1 MSSPR
6 RLRSLIPVVAGM
18 ALLALSPPEG
28 YAQDVGGVAGRVFS
42 IIGSQTGDPVPGVT
56 IRLPGLRLE
65 TETDEAG
72 RFEFLIVPAG
82 RYEIRA
88 EILGCQLGSGMVAV
102 REDEVVDVD
111 FGMSQH
117 VIAIPGLVVSGLGTE
132 ASEFELSYSVGRLDP
147 AKLERHPGRTI
158 ADLLRG
164 EFPGVKIMQG
174 SGLAGEDI
182 SIQFRGRRSI
192 STPQE
197 PLVVLDGV
205 ITGAGTIDLNPRDVE
220 DILVLRGSAASAQYG
235 SRGQAGVIEITTRQ
249 GGTRATRARREPLVI
264 VDGALS
270 STGLDEIDAAE
281 IESMELVG
289 GAVAR
294 LLFGPGAPEAG
305 LVRIRTRGAVSRDPL
320 NSCFEPSG
328 PSR

>member
-1 MSSPR
+1 MSLLR
-6 RLRSLIPVVAGM
+6 RLQSWIPVVAGM
-18 ALLALSPPEG
+18 ALLVLSAPEV

-42 IIGSQTGDPVPGVT
+42 TIGSQTGDPVPGVT

-65 TETDEAG
+65 TETNDEG
-72 RFEFLIVPAG
+72 RFEFLTVPAG

-88 EILGCQLGSGMVAV
+88 EILGCQLGSRTVAV
-102 REDEVVDVD
+102 REDEVVDVN
-111 FGMSQH
+111 FSLSQP

-132 ASEFELSYSVGRLDP
+132 PSEFELPYSVGRLDP

-174 SGLAGEDI
+174 SGLAGSQI

-205 ITGAGTIDLNPRDVE
+205 ITGGGTIDINPRDVE
-220 DILVLRGSAASAQYG
+220 DILVLKGSAASAHYG

-249 GGTRATRARREPLVI
+249 GGTRARAGREPSVI
-264 VDGALS
+264 VDGVLS
-270 STGLDEIDAAE
+270 PNGLDEIDTAE

-294 LLFGPGAPEAG
+294 LLFGRGAPEAG
-305 LVRIRTRGAVSRDPL
+305 LVRIRTRGGVSGNPL